1 MKSLM
6 QLKISYQTLAKIT
19 NGILCQANL
28 KDILKSISY
37 DTRTLQKGQAYIALK
52 GAKFD
57 GHTFI
62 KQALEAGANF
72 VILERK
78 EAPKYNEILK
88 NIPFLTV
95 ENTLLALQEIAKFHR
110 LSKDIKIAA
119 ITGSNG
125 KSTTKQML
133 SALLRKFGKTCS
145 TEGNFN
151 NQVGVPISLLEISN
165 TDKFGVFELGASH
178 IGDIAEIARLVLPDV
193 AVLTNISPSH
203 LEFFG
208 SMENIYKTK
217 TEILQHLNMSA
228 TVVFNGDDKFLKNLK
243 TDYKGKMLSFGFD
256 SGNDILIQNSP
267 TFSFK
272 YKGALFNT
280 GVILERH
287 DKLNAAAAC
296 GAALALGMFKEDIEK
311 GLKTY
316 KPMPMRLEKHKL
328 NKTEILL
335 DCYNANPVSME
346 NALNILSTCDD
357 PRIAVLGDMRELG
370 TFSQMYHKEL
380 AQKIIDAN
388 VNKAFLAGPEM
399 ETTYKELLKLNFK
412 EVKYSLNKLDFFEDL
427 KQIIENK
434 SGTILFKASRSL
446 NFEELFFKLKEGK

>member
-256 SGNDILIQNSP
+256 SGNDIVIQNSP

-346 NALNILSTCDD
+346 NALNILSTCVD

-380 AQKIIDAN
+380 AKKIIDAN

-399 ETTYKELLKLNFK
+399 ETTYKELLRLNFK
-412 EVKYSLNKLDFFEDL
+412 EVKYSLNKLDFLADL
-427 KQIIENK
+427 KQIIQNEK
-434 SGTILFKASRSL
+434 GTVLFKASRSL

>member
-1 MKSLM
+1 M

-19 NGILCQANL
+19 NGILYRANL
-28 KDILKSISY
+28 KDVLKSLSY

-52 GAKFD
+52 GANFD

-62 KQALEAGANF
+62 KNAIDKGANF
-72 VILERK
+72 IILERK
-78 EAPKYNEILK
+78 EASKYKEILK

-133 SALLRKFGKTCS
+133 TALLKQAGQTCS

-151 NQVGVPISLLEISN
+151 NQIGVPKSLLEISSK
-165 TDKFGVFELGASH
+165 DDFGVFELGASH
-178 IGDIAEIARLVLPDV
+178 IGDIAEIARLVLPD
-193 AVLTNISPSH
+193 AAILTNISPSH

-217 TEILQHLNMSA
+217 TEMLDYLNTGA

-243 TDYKGKMLSFGFD
+243 TSYKGKMISFGFE
-256 SGNDILIQNSP
+256 SGNDIVIKKSHN
-267 TFSFK
+267 FSFT

-280 GVILERH
+280 GIPLERH
-287 DKLNAAAAC
+287 NKLNAAAAC
-296 GAALALGMFKEDIEK
+296 GAALVLGLFKEDIEK

-346 NALNILSTCDD
+346 NALNILSGYDNI
-357 PRIAVLGDMRELG
+357 RIAVLGDMRELG
-370 TFSQMYHKEL
+370 KYSVNYHKEL
-380 AQKIIDAN
+380 AQKIIDAKIDK
-388 VNKAFLAGPEM
+388 VFLAGI
-399 ETTYKELLKLNFK
+399 ETEITYKELIKLGFK
-412 EVKYSLNKLDFFEDL
+412 EVKYSKNKLDFTKDL
-427 KQIIENK
+427 KEIIK
-434 SGTILFKASRSL
+434 TQKAVILFKASRSL
-446 NFEELFFKLKEGK
+446 NFEELFFKLEGK